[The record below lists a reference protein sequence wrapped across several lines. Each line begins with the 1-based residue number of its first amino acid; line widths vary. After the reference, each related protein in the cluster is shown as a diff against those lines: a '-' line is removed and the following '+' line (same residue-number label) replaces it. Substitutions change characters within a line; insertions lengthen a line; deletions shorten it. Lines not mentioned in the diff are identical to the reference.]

1 MPDEMVTGRRRAWD
15 PPSPTL
21 RDVLAVIFRQQRVF
35 LYTIPVVL
43 LGAFL
48 YGLLVPSYQAH
59 MKMLLRRSRVDPVV
73 TPQQNPPLDLS
84 HQEITEEDVNSEV
97 ELLRDENL
105 LRKVVEANGLAANH
119 GWTFSLGGD
128 PEDVRVARAVRRVA
142 RRLKVEPVRKT
153 NLIAVSY
160 DASDPAT
167 AAHVL
172 QSLASFYVEKHK
184 ELHRLTGE
192 LPFFQQQA
200 ERSQKSLDA
209 VESQVLDFSRGRGVV
224 SAALERDLALQ
235 RVSEIESR
243 HQQVRVDVEE
253 TARRIRSLQTK
264 LEVFPER
271 STSLI
276 RTAEN
281 AQLMETLKG
290 KLLALELQRTELLT
304 KYEPSYRVVQEVEKQ
319 IAQAQTAIAAEKL
332 TPLHE
337 ETTEKDPNY
346 EWAKAELEKAQVD
359 QSTLATREQEIA
371 RELAAARSQAERLGE
386 DAVHQQDLLRAMK
399 TAEET
404 YLLYAKKTEEA
415 RIGDALDERGIVNV
429 AIAESPVAPVL
440 PKHSG
445 WMILLAGLMTAGATS
460 TGIAFAVDYLDP
472 ALRTPEEVVT
482 FLRVPVLASLPREI
496 A

>member
-1 MPDEMVTGRRRAWD
+1 MPDEMITGRRRAWD
-15 PPSPTL
+15 PPAPTL

-43 LGAFL
+43 LGTFL

-59 MKMLLRRSRVDPVV
+59 MKMLLRRGRVDPVV
-73 TPQQNPPLDLS
+73 SPQQNPPLDLS

-105 LRKVVEANGLAANH
+105 LRKVVEANGMATKH
-119 GWTFSLGGD
+119 GWTFSWGGD
-128 PEDVRVARAVRRVA
+128 LEAVRLARAVRRLA
-142 RRLKVEPVRKT
+142 SRLKVEPVRKT

-167 AAHVL
+167 AAQVL
-172 QSLASFYVEKHK
+172 ESLAAFYVEKHK
-184 ELHRLTGE
+184 EVHRLTGE
-192 LPFFQQQA
+192 LPFFQQQT
-200 ERSQKSLDA
+200 ERSQRRLDE
-209 VESQVLDFSRGRGVV
+209 VESQLLDFSRGRGVV

-235 RVSEIESR
+235 RVSEIEFR
-243 HQQVRVDVEE
+243 RQQVRVDIEE

-304 KYEPSYRVVQEVEKQ
+304 KYEPSYRVVREVEEQ
-319 IAQAQTAIAAEKL
+319 IAQAWAAIAVEEL

-346 EWAKAELEKAQVD
+346 EWAKAELEKAQVE
-359 QSTLATREQEIA
+359 QSALATREQGIA
-371 RELAAARSQAERLGE
+371 RELSAARSQAQRLGE
-386 DAVHQQDLLRAMK
+386 DTVRQQDLLRAMK

-445 WMILLAGLMTAGATS
+445 WMILLAGLMTAGATG
-460 TGIAFAVDYLDP
+460 TALAFAVDYLDP
-472 ALRTPEEVVT
+472 ALRTPEDVVT
-482 FLRVPVLASLPREI
+482 FLRVPVLASIPREI